1 MQFTVR
7 PRLPIL
13 AMMTIR
19 QTMRNV
25 SQNFPTSVACWLAFS
40 SQRSTKCQDIQVHRR
55 RNALIGRR
63 VCSLQQSLHSPDA
76 STPGRDTQRHSRLLR
91 QSCSYAFE
99 RIAIFHKKRANF
111 GKSRIKQIY
120 YRYFFRPSLRRLKIV
135 DNYPSI
141 RRDLSVANNADIK
154 VNPLLLGR
162 T

>member
-1 MQFTVR
+1 MRIKLRTVA
-7 PRLPIL
+7 PLPIL

-40 SQRSTKCQDIQVHRR
+40 SQRSTKCQDIQVHPRLD
-55 RNALIGRR
+55 ALSGRR
-63 VCSLQQSLHSPDA
+63 VCSLQSLHSPDA
-76 STPGRDTQRHSRLLR
+76 STPGRDTQRHSRSLR

-120 YRYFFRPSLRRLKIV
+120 YRIFARSLRRLKIV

-141 RRDLSVANNADIK
+141 WRDLSVANNADLK